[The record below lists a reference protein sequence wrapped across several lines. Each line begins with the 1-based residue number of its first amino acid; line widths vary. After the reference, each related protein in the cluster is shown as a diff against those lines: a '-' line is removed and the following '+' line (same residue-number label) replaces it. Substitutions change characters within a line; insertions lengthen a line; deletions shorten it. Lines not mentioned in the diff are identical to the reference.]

1 MGERH
6 VYILR
11 GTGVSN
17 EVEWFGGGGE
27 QVRVMRLIAEK
38 WQEGRAEQ
46 NMTEHKTEPRVDVY
60 NVICNL

>member
-1 MGERH
+1 M
-6 VYILR
+6 L
-11 GTGVSN
+11 
-17 EVEWFGGGGE
+17 EWLGGGGE